1 MAIKKVIEID
11 IKSDSKQAQSSFKS
25 IKKDLDSVGDSAKKN
40 LSDEGFKKITK
51 ELKNTEKAA
60 KSTKTRLRELEDEMA
75 DIGDVGSPQFQKLAK
90 EAGVLKDKMN
100 NAKAA
105 VKSMSSDFPKLEI
118 GTQAFQAM
126 GGAAQG
132 AMGAMALVGG
142 ENEMVTKSIQKMMAV
157 QSILNSVTAISN
169 ALSDETALGLKVRT
183 SLGKIKTANDI
194 KQAAATKGLTVAQ
207 KAMTAATW
215 VMNGVMKIFNKT
227 LLSNPIFW
235 IVAVIM
241 AVVAAFK
248 IFGSSSESA
257 EESNNKLNASIE
269 KQNRLMEASRQK
281 SKQVHD
287 DRMRLLALNDATE
300 KEMHEA
306 NLDRLKEVED
316 ERQEDLKS
324 TGSLIS
330 KKQRLYRKAR
340 AEGENDLA
348 KEIGKEIRDNKTKLN
363 TLKSQRNNYNYSVR
377 EANKE
382 FNAGIAADN
391 AAADD
396 EAAAKR
402 ATNLSNWKA
411 SQAKKLQEQRKIL
424 DLENSLIEDKTERA
438 IEIRREEYRRELEDL
453 KVNKENRAEIER
465 LMEEKL
471 NADLASINKVEEDKE
486 AARLKDFYAKQDA
499 LEIEL
504 MTDKIEKEKAKK
516 TAEFE
521 AKIVTLTEQ
530 GLLTNEIE
538 KQLAQDLADFKQELD
553 DKVKADAK
561 VERDKE
567 SKDKKDA
574 LDKELADAVAVAD
587 AKMQMASD
595 AFGAIGDLA
604 TAFAKDDE
612 AGAKRAFNINKGVGI
627 AQAVVSTAQGVMA
640 QLAVP
645 QDALTGANFVKA
657 GIVAATGAAQ
667 IATIAKSKFQGGA
680 VSPPPP
686 PTIGAS
692 GSSPASFN
700 VVGNTGVN
708 QLAEGLGNQNQQPVQ
723 AFVVGSEVTTQQS
736 LDRNKIETATI

>member
-1 MAIKKVIEID
+1 MAIKKVVEID

-25 IKKDLDSVGDSAKKN
+25 IKKDLDSVGTSAKKN

-105 VKSMSSDFPKLEI
+105 VKSMSSDFPKLQV

-142 ENEMVTKSIQKMMAV
+142 ENEAITKSIQKMMAI

-183 SLGKIKTANDI
+183 SLGKIKAANDI
-194 KQAAATKGLTVAQ
+194 KQAGATKGLTLAQ
-207 KAMTAATW
+207 KGMTAATW
-215 VMNGVMKIFNKT
+215 VMNGVMKVFNKT

-235 IVAVIM
+235 IVAIIM
-241 AVVAAFK
+241 AVIAAFK
-248 IFGSSSESA
+248 IFSSSTESA
-257 EESNNKLNASIE
+257 EESSKKLTASLEKQSAAMEKNRAIVERNASDRRRELILNGASEEELHKDTLKRLGEEEEGRVESFNARKKGIKDLKVQYRKALKEENSELAKSLKDKIKADKKANQDLLLQKTEFNFAVREAEAIE
-269 KQNRLMEASRQK
+269 
-281 SKQVHD
+281 V
-287 DRMRLLALNDATE
+287 
-300 KEMHEA
+300 
-306 NLDRLKEVED
+306 DRLKAVAD
-316 ERQEDLKS
+316 
-324 TGSLIS
+324 
-330 KKQRLYRKAR
+330 KK
-340 AEGENDLA
+340 
-348 KEIGKEIRDNKTKLN
+348 I
-363 TLKSQRNNYNYSVR
+363 
-377 EANKE
+377 
-382 FNAGIAADN
+382 
-391 AAADD
+391 ADD
-396 EAAAKR
+396 KAKR
-402 ATNLSNWKA
+402 ATNISNWKA
-411 SQAKKLQEQRKIL
+411 SQSKKLQEQRKIL

-438 IEIRREEYRRELEDL
+438 LAIRKEKYNREIQDL
-453 KVNKENRAEIER
+453 KINEKDREKVKK
-465 LMEEKL
+465 LMDAKL
-471 NADLASINKVEEDKE
+471 KQDLATINKTEEDKE
-486 AARLKDFYAKQDA
+486 AAKLKDFYAKQDA

-504 MTDKIEKEKAKK
+504 MTEGNEKKKAKK

-521 AKIVTLTEQ
+521 ANIATLTEQ

-538 KQLAQDLADFKQELD
+538 KQLAQELADFKQGLD
-553 DKVKADAK
+553 DKVIADAGVK
-561 VERDKE
+561 RDKDA
-567 SKDKKDA
+567 KDKKDA

-612 AGAKRAFNINKGVGI
+612 AGAKKAFNINKGVGI
-627 AQAVVSTAQGVMA
+627 AQAVISTAQGVIG

-645 QDALTGANFVKA
+645 QDQLSGANFVKA

-680 VSPPPP
+680 VAPPPP
-686 PTIGAS
+686 PTISAS

-700 VVGNTGVN
+700 VVGNTGIN
-708 QLAEGLGNQNQQPVQ
+708 QLAQGLGGQENVTKT
-723 AFVVGSEVTTQQS
+723 FVVASDVTTAQG
-736 LDRNKIETATI
+736 LERDRMDLVTL

>member
-1 MAIKKVIEID
+1 MAIKKVVEID

-25 IKKDLDSVGDSAKKN
+25 IKKDLDSVGTSAKKN

-105 VKSMSSDFPKLEI
+105 VKSMSSDFPKLQV

-183 SLGKIKTANDI
+183 SLGKIKAANDI
-194 KQAAATKGLTVAQ
+194 KQASSTKGLTLAQ
-207 KAMTAATW
+207 KGMTAATW
-215 VMNGVMKIFNKT
+215 VMNGVMKVFNKT

-269 KQNRLMEASRQK
+269 KQNRLMEANSQK
-281 SKQVHD
+281 QKQAHD

-300 KEMHEA
+300 KEIHEA
-306 NLDRLKEVED
+306 NLERLKEIED
-316 ERQEDLKS
+316 KRQKDIKS
-324 TGSLIS
+324 TIS
-330 KKQRLYRKAR
+330 IINRKRKRYRMAAK
-340 AEGENDLA
+340 EGEDDLA
-348 KEIGKEIRDNKTKLN
+348 RDIKKEIQDNKTKLN
-363 TLKSQRNNYNYSVR
+363 TLKSQRKNYNLSVK

-391 AAADD
+391 AQEIAD
-396 EAAAKR
+396 AAALR
-402 ATNLSNWKA
+402 ATNISNWKA
-411 SQAKKLQEQRKIL
+411 SQSKKLQERRKIL

-438 IEIRREEYRRELEDL
+438 LAIRKEKYNREIEDL
-453 KVNKENRAEIER
+453 KINEKDREKVKK
-465 LMEEKL
+465 LMDAKL
-471 NADLASINKVEEDKE
+471 KMDLEAINKVEEDKE
-486 AARLKDFYAKQDA
+486 TAKLKEFYAKQDA

-504 MTDKIEKEKAKK
+504 MTEGNEKKKAKK

-530 GLLTNEIE
+530 GLHTNEIE
-538 KQLAQDLADFKQELD
+538 KQLAQELADFKQGLD

-561 VERDKE
+561 VKRDKE
-567 SKDKKDA
+567 AADIEAGKKKD
-574 LDKELADAVAVAD
+574 LADAVAVAD
-587 AKMQMASD
+587 AKLQMASD
-595 AFGAIGDLA
+595 AFGAIGDFA
-604 TAFAKDDE
+604 TAFAKNDE

-667 IATIAKSKFQGGA
+667 IATIAKSKFQGTGA
-680 VSPPPP
+680 TAPPP
-686 PTIGAS
+686 PTLNAS

-700 VVGNTGVN
+700 VVGNTGIN
-708 QLAEGLGNQNQQPVQ
+708 QLAQGLGGQDNVTKT
-723 AFVVGSEVTTQQS
+723 FVVASDVTTAQG
-736 LDRNKIETATI
+736 LDRDRMDLVTL